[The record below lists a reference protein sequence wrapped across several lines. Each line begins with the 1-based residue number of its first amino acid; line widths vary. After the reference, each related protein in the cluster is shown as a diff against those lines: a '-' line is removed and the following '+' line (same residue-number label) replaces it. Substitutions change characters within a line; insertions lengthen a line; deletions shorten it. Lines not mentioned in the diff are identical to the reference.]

1 MNWNPRVATALLV
14 VLATVGAGGCAS
26 EVQGTSVSS
35 EIDVRA
41 LDTGKF
47 PTTPP
52 KIASRLDDLGYARVE
67 AARLADAVLSPHEVD
82 AKYTAGASARVHTD
96 AQSVGQYL
104 AEPAIPVL
112 LNHGFVLGFSTGS
125 ADDVLPLT
133 EAAVGT
139 RQRDGLTVTVSRFP
153 DAAAAKAAAAELD
166 AVDFAI
172 NPENVAVTLPKYP
185 DARAHWRP
193 AFPTLGSTTPHG
205 NYVISVLADS
215 RTTDINR
222 LVDATQ
228 KYLDAEVVE
237 LDKFTATPI
246 GKFNTLRQD
255 PDGLLVRVIH
265 DKGVVPSPDG
275 QGEVVLTLRG
285 YLNYVLDQSGRF
297 PVLQRAGV
305 DRIAVTPNAFGFRTA
320 DDAAAA
326 RFVTESAELG
336 NAVDRRAVDPPAD
349 VPSAACVQDYVAP
362 KEAQFRCFVSY
373 RRYAALV
380 LGSRL
385 WETQQRAAAQYALL
399 ANESGER

>member
-1 MNWNPRVATALLV
+1 MNWNPRVATALFV

-52 KIASRLDDLGYARVE
+52 KIASRLDDLGYARLE
-67 AARLADAVLSPHEVD
+67 AARLADAVLSPHEVEP
-82 AKYTAGASARVHTD
+82 KYSVGASARVHTD
-96 AQSVGQYL
+96 AQSVAQYL

-112 LNHGFVLGFSTGS
+112 LNHGFVLGFSAGS
-125 ADDVLPLT
+125 AEDVPPLT
-133 EAAVGT
+133 DPTAGP

-166 AVDFAI
+166 AVDLGL
-172 NPENVAVTLPKYP
+172 NPENVAVGLPKYP
-185 DARAHWRP
+185 DSRAHWRP

-205 NYVISVLADS
+205 NYVISVLAET
-215 RTTDINR
+215 RTADIDR

-228 KYLDAEVVE
+228 KYLAAEVAE
-237 LDKFTATPI
+237 LDKFSATPI

-255 PDGLLVRVIH
+255 PDGLLVRIIQ
-265 DKGVVPSPDG
+265 DKGVVPAPDG

-285 YLNYVLDQSGRF
+285 YLNYVQDQSGRL
-297 PVLQRAGV
+297 PVLRKAGV

-349 VPSAACVQDYVAP
+349 VPGAACVQDYVAP

>member
-26 EVQGTSVSS
+26 SVPGTGVSG
-35 EIDVRA
+35 EPDVRA

-47 PTTPP
+47 PTAPP
-52 KIASRLDDLGYARVE
+52 KIAAHLDDLGYARLE

-82 AKYTAGASARVHTD
+82 PKYAIGASARVHTD

-104 AEPAIPVL
+104 AEPAIAVL

-125 ADDVLPLT
+125 AEDVPPPAD
-133 EAAVGT
+133 AADS

-153 DAAAAKAAAAELD
+153 DATAAKAAAAELD
-166 AVDFAI
+166 AVDLGL
-172 NPENVAVTLPKYP
+172 NPENAAVSLPKYP
-185 DARAHWRP
+185 DSHAHWRP

-205 NYVISVLADS
+205 NYVISVLAET
-215 RTTDINR
+215 RTADITR

-228 KYLDAEVVE
+228 KYLDAEVAE

-246 GKFNTLRQD
+246 GKFSTLRQD
-255 PDGLLVRVIH
+255 PDGVLVRVIH
-265 DKGVVPSPDG
+265 DKGVVPPPDG

-285 YLNYVLDQSGRF
+285 YLNYVQDQSGRF
-297 PVLQRAGV
+297 PVLRRAGV
-305 DRIAVTPNAFGFRTA
+305 DLVAVAPSAFGFRAA

-336 NAVDRRAVDPPAD
+336 NAADRRAVDPPTD
-349 VPSAACVQDYVAP
+349 VPGAACVQDYVAP
-362 KEAQFRCFVSY
+362 KDAQFRCFVSY

-399 ANESGER
+399 ANDQR